1 MTETLIEPLTVRTER
16 VDDIPLLIAHM
27 REMNLPWLLES
38 SFIPHGNRQGLSF
51 GWTLTVWLAH
61 ILSQGDHRMNQV
73 QPWVTDQL
81 ETLRGVA
88 VRDLQAL
95 DFTDDRLADIL
106 RMLSDDAAW
115 THFEFG
121 LTQLLLRVYDL
132 RPTRAR
138 VDTTT
143 AMSYGPI
150 TDAGLFQRGH
160 SKDHRP
166 DLAQIKVVLVT
177 LDPFGLP
184 VATEVVD
191 GSRAD
196 DPVYLPIIA
205 RARTGLPRWLLY
217 VGDCKMAALATRA
230 GIYAGEDHY
239 LCPLPALQVPAA
251 LMDQYLA
258 TARASGPLTLI
269 RRTMADGR
277 DIHSADGYE
286 WTEIMMAS
294 GPQGP
299 LEWTERRLLVRSLTQ
314 AQTTEATLR
323 RRLARAQAAL
333 DDLAVRRQ
341 GKRAMLDDRRT
352 AETQVAAILK
362 RYQMA
367 EIVEVRLHETVT
379 QQPVRAYRGRPA
391 EVRETRQITLTHAV
405 NPAALAVAI
414 DRLGWRVYVTTQPA
428 AELSLAEA
436 VLAYREE
443 YLIERGM
450 GRLKGA
456 ALALTPLYL
465 TREDHVTGLVR
476 LLSIGL
482 RVLTLLEGVVR
493 RRLAETQERL
503 AGLYAGQPTRT
514 TAQPTAEQLLRA
526 FRGITLSIMTE
537 PDRQRR
543 HLTPLSPLQQRI
555 VALLDCE
562 YTIYT
567 QIRAQSP

>member
-1 MTETLIEPLTVRTER
+1 MTETLTEPLTVRTER

-38 SFIPHGNRQGLSF
+38 SFLPHGNRQGLSV

-73 QPWVTDQL
+73 QSWVTDHL
-81 ETLRGVA
+81 ETLRSVA

-95 DFTDDRLADIL
+95 DCTDDRLADIL
-106 RMLSDDAAW
+106 RMLSNDAAW
-115 THFEFG
+115 ADFEFG
-121 LTQLLLRVYDL
+121 LTKWLLRVYDL

-150 TDAGLFQRGH
+150 TEAGLFQLGH

-196 DPVYLPIIA
+196 DPLYLPTIA
-205 RARTGLPRWLLY
+205 RVRTSLPRGMLY

-230 GIYAGEDHY
+230 GIVAGEDHY
-239 LCPLPALQVPAA
+239 LCPLPTLQVPTAR
-251 LMDQYLA
+251 LDQYLA
-258 TARASGPLTLI
+258 TARANGPPTVL
-269 RRTMADGR
+269 RRTTADGH
-277 DIHSADGYE
+277 DIHIADGYE
-286 WTEIMMAS
+286 WTESLTAD
-294 GPQGP
+294 GPQG
-299 LEWTERRLLVRSLTQ
+299 LLTWTERRLLVRSLTQ
-314 AQTTEATLR
+314 AQTAETTLR

-333 DDLAVRRQ
+333 DDLSVRRQ
-341 GKRAMLDDRRT
+341 GKRPVLTDRRS

-362 RYQMA
+362 RYHVA
-367 EIVEVRLHETVT
+367 EIVDVTLHETVT
-379 QQPVRAYRGRPA
+379 QQLVRAYRGRPA
-391 EVRETRQITLTHAV
+391 EVRETRQITLTQTV
-405 NPAALAVAI
+405 NPTALAAAI

-428 AELSLAEA
+428 GELSLAEA

-526 FRGITLSIMTE
+526 LRGITLSIITE

-555 VALLDCE
+555 VALLDCQ

-567 QIRAQSP
+567 PVNAQSP